1 MLQICLSSLT
11 TPMNKMCQVNES
23 NANLEK
29 LNDSIPPPKLPV
41 STYKI
46 VTTTDVVFNRTTHTH
61 NQI

>member
-1 MLQICLSSLT
+1 
-11 TPMNKMCQVNES
+11 MNKMCQVNES